1 MAEEGFLARWSRR
14 KAQAGQA
21 QPDAGPAQP
30 PVPDAVPLGPPGPPA
45 AVPAE
50 VSAPADAPAA
60 APASPPPTLE
70 DAQRLDPGADV
81 SRFMAPDVDRT
92 VRHAALKKL
101 FSDPHFNRM
110 DGLDVYI
117 EDYTQFTPVSQTVL
131 RRMVQAQAL
140 GLWRE
145 ERTPNEGPEAK
156 PHGADGGNVPQCP
169 DPATSEPAADAG
181 REPAHDEDPDLQLQS
196 HDAPGRGGPEPGAG
210 SGGR

>member
-21 QPDAGPAQP
+21 QPDAGPVQP
-30 PVPDAVPLGPPGPPA
+30 PVPDAAPPGPPA

-50 VSAPADAPAA
+50 VSPPAGDPAA

-70 DAQRLDPGADV
+70 DVQRLDPGADV
-81 SRFMAPDVDRT
+81 SRFMAPDVDQT

-117 EDYTQFTPVSQTVL
+117 EDYTQFTPVPQAVL

-145 ERTPNEGPEAK
+145 ERTPVERPEAK
-156 PHGADGGNVPQCP
+156 PDGADGGNVTQCP
-169 DPATSEPAADAG
+169 DPATSEPAVDAG

-210 SGGR
+210 PGGR

>member
-14 KAQAGQA
+14 KAQASQA
-21 QPDAGPAQP
+21 QPNAGPVQP
-30 PVPDAVPLGPPGPPA
+30 PPDAAPPGPPA

-50 VSAPADAPAA
+50 VPPPADDPAA

-70 DAQRLDPGADV
+70 DVQRLDPGADV
-81 SRFMAPDVDRT
+81 SRFMAPDVDQT

-117 EDYTQFTPVSQTVL
+117 EDYTQFTPVPQAVL

-145 ERTPNEGPEAK
+145 ERTRMERPEAK
-156 PHGADGGNVPQCP
+156 PDGANGGNVTQCP
-169 DPATSEPAADAG
+169 DPATSAPAVDAG

-210 SGGR
+210 PGGR